1 MSEEHK
7 HGECDCARVKE
18 LLSEYLDEELQGEVL
33 RELNVHLENC
43 PDCNLNVDSVRKVI
57 RLYREA
63 TETECPVDI
72 RIRLEDV
79 IRRARAERATGG
91 SSGKERP

>member
-1 MSEEHK
+1 MTDECR
-7 HGECDCARVKE
+7 HGDCAKVKA

-33 RELNVHLENC
+33 LELNDHIRKC
-43 PDCNLNVDSVRKVI
+43 PDCHLNVDSVRKVI
-57 RLYREA
+57 RLYRAA

-79 IRRARAERATGG
+79 IRRARTE
-91 SSGKERP
+91 SGPEQEFEGK

>member
-1 MSEEHK
+1 MSE
-7 HGECDCARVKE
+7 DCAQGDSDCAKVKA
-18 LLSEYLDEELQGEVL
+18 LLSEYLDEELHDEVL
-33 RELNVHLENC
+33 RELSVHIERC
-43 PDCNLNVDSVRKVI
+43 PDCHVNVDSIRKVI

-79 IRRARAERATGG
+79 IRQARSERASGG
-91 SSGKERP
+91 GGGPEEP

>member
-1 MSEEHK
+1 MTDDCP
-7 HGECDCARVKE
+7 HGDCAKVKE
-18 LLSEYLDEELQGEVL
+18 LLSEYLDEELQVEVL
-33 RELNVHLENC
+33 RELNEHIEKC
-43 PDCNLNVDSVRKVI
+43 PDCHLNVDSVRKVI

-79 IRRARAERATGG
+79 IRRAQRESGTGDVG
-91 SSGKERP
+91 